1 MYDFQS
7 GARYIEPG
15 GGCASNHCE
24 LNGIKKRVN
33 FFVILILKEVVNKSW
48 RGGGDGW
55 IG

>member
-24 LNGIKKRVN
+24 LNGIKKRVD
-33 FFVILILKEVVNKSW
+33 FFCDFDLKRGCKQELERWW
-48 RGGGDGW
+48 RWLD
-55 IG
+55 

>member
-1 MYDFQS
+1 MIFR
-7 GARYIEPG
+7 AVPG
-15 GGCASNHCE
+15 IWSLGGCASNHCE

-55 IG
+55 IE